1 MSGLS
6 VVVVGDSKCGKTQLI
21 NRFANGAFDQVNMM
35 MVVNTVVRLPGKAS
49 EAGNLTGNKVMVAFV
64 EVDGKF
70 PTGNSTIMVICSL
83 TCEAV

>member
-35 MVVNTVVRLPGKAS
+35 MVVNTVVRFPGKAS
-49 EAGNLTGNKVMVAFV
+49 EAGNLTRNKVMVAFV

-70 PTGNSTIMVICSL
+70 PLGIQ
-83 TCEAV
+83 

>member
-21 NRFANGAFDQVNMM
+21 NRFANGAVDQVNMM
-35 MVVNTVVRLPGKAS
+35 MVVNTVVRFPGKAS
-49 EAGNLTGNKVMVAFV
+49 EAGNLTWNMGMVAFV

-70 PTGNSTIMVICSL
+70 PLGIQ
-83 TCEAV
+83 